1 MGWAR
6 RAEKE
11 AGPGRAL
18 SVSSDHQP
26 NIHFAS
32 FCPVY
37 DGHTVW
43 KFCLGLRHVVLLPAA
58 AGTPS
63 VQPVEYQI
71 QMGRSIRTGCG
82 DSPRPRLA
90 CTGSSQYASFY
101 GQGTACGLFA
111 FVNHIARTYA
121 ANANLRHCLLL
132 PCICIRTYSSMASQT
147 VTTPACAALAYPN
160 TRTTNRQL

>member
-111 FVNHIARTYA
+111 FVNHIARIQTPGRLTGSC
-121 ANANLRHCLLL
+121 NLSQALVLA
-132 PCICIRTYSSMASQT
+132 PVSS
-147 VTTPACAALAYPN
+147 
-160 TRTTNRQL
+160 